1 MSAAAGLA
9 PEGLTV
15 GLQIIGRLHADAAV
29 LAAAAAFETVCAVNA
44 QDWRTPGPALLAH
57 PK

>member
-1 MSAAAGLA
+1 MSAPAGLA

-29 LAAAAAFETVCAVNA
+29 LAAAAASETVCAVNA
-44 QDWRTPGPALLAH
+44 QNWRTPRPGIAGSS
-57 PK
+57 